1 MNNGQNVNM
10 QEYNNQGYNYG
21 YNNVNTNN
29 VIPPEYKPISAWGY
43 FGYNILFSL
52 PLIGFIMLL
61 VYSFGGTS
69 NINLKNYARSF
80 FCGYLLA
87 LILLIIIFIPLII
100 YSANL

>member
-1 MNNGQNVNM
+1 MNNNQNVNM
-10 QEYNNQGYNYG
+10 VGYNNQGYNYG
-21 YNNVNTNN
+21 YNNVNNS

-43 FGYNILFSL
+43 FGYNILFSI
-52 PLIGFIMLL
+52 PLVGFIMLL

-80 FCGYLLA
+80 FCGYLIG
-87 LILLIIIFIPLII
+87 LIFLIIIFIPLII